1 MATLATILDR
11 FAAPKSVEQ
20 PSPRTR
26 VLEEVDP
33 FEVPPFPNEDVYF
46 YVKRIDNSHVL
57 RESDPAARKVCW
69 RLIGSSFAIAVV
81 VIGLLLP
88 TLYGL
93 IAGYRMEALRQERQ
107 RLDLDRASL
116 ELAEAKLLSPARL
129 EELAK
134 MQQFIDPAP
143 QKVVYLDEQV
153 GAEVGAALGAPARED
168 GLKIRMD
175 TLATRRVH
183 VLARAGIR
191 LGGVDRRPSG
201 LSSRSSSTA
210 SIKRLAQQQQEKIV
224 ELQAPRGAIVD
235 RLGQRLAMSLP
246 VESVCVDPL
255 QVPDL
260 AVAADILSKILN
272 VDAEDLVR
280 ESAVGRR

>member
-11 FAAPKSVEQ
+11 FAVPKSLEQ
-20 PSPRTR
+20 PAARAR

-33 FEVPPFPNEDVYF
+33 FQVPPFPNEDVYH

-57 RESDPAARKVCW
+57 RESDPAARRVCW

-116 ELAEAKLLSPARL
+116 ELQEAKLLSPARL

-134 MQQFIDPAP
+134 MQQFIDPAA
-143 QKVVYLDEQV
+143 QKVVYLDNKSEQ
-153 GAEVGAALGAPARED
+153 
-168 GLKIRMD
+168 K
-175 TLATRRVH
+175 
-183 VLARAGIR
+183 LARR
-191 LGGVDRRPSG
+191 
-201 LSSRSSSTA
+201 
-210 SIKRLAQQQQEKIV
+210 
-224 ELQAPRGAIVD
+224 
-235 RLGQRLAMSLP
+235 
-246 VESVCVDPL
+246 
-255 QVPDL
+255 
-260 AVAADILSKILN
+260 
-272 VDAEDLVR
+272 
-280 ESAVGRR
+280 

>member
-20 PSPRTR
+20 ASQRAR

-33 FEVPPFPNEDVYF
+33 FEVPPFPNEDVYL
-46 YVKRIDNSHVL
+46 YVKRIDNSQVL
-57 RESDPAARKVCW
+57 RESDPAARKICW

-107 RLDLDRASL
+107 RLELDRSSL
-116 ELAEAKLLSPARL
+116 ELSEAKLLSPARL

-143 QKVVYLDEQV
+143 QKVVYLDNKSEQ
-153 GAEVGAALGAPARED
+153 
-168 GLKIRMD
+168 
-175 TLATRRVH
+175 
-183 VLARAGIR
+183 
-191 LGGVDRRPSG
+191 
-201 LSSRSSSTA
+201 
-210 SIKRLAQQQQEKIV
+210 RLAQ
-224 ELQAPRGAIVD
+224 R
-235 RLGQRLAMSLP
+235 
-246 VESVCVDPL
+246 
-255 QVPDL
+255 
-260 AVAADILSKILN
+260 
-272 VDAEDLVR
+272 
-280 ESAVGRR
+280 

>member
-20 PSPRTR
+20 PSPRAR
-26 VLEEVDP
+26 VLEDVDP
-33 FEVPPFPNEDVYF
+33 FEVPPFPNEDVYL
-46 YVKRIDNSHVL
+46 YVKRIDNSQVF
-57 RESDPAARKVCW
+57 RESDPATRKVCW

-143 QKVVYLDEQV
+143 QKVVYLDNKSEQ
-153 GAEVGAALGAPARED
+153 
-168 GLKIRMD
+168 K
-175 TLATRRVH
+175 
-183 VLARAGIR
+183 
-191 LGGVDRRPSG
+191 
-201 LSSRSSSTA
+201 
-210 SIKRLAQQQQEKIV
+210 LAQ
-224 ELQAPRGAIVD
+224 R
-235 RLGQRLAMSLP
+235 
-246 VESVCVDPL
+246 
-255 QVPDL
+255 
-260 AVAADILSKILN
+260 
-272 VDAEDLVR
+272 
-280 ESAVGRR
+280 